1 VLDAASSNPGDIA
14 MRRLAFCFLPA
25 CLLALLASCSE
36 TLPAA
41 APSGSGDTC
50 PLLDAGPPPVCPD
63 GCRWNGTECR
73 KDSGIIMPY
82 NRPSSPQ
89 PAPPPPPPVPR

>member
-1 VLDAASSNPGDIA
+1 
-14 MRRLAFCFLPA
+14 MRRLAFCILPA
-25 CLLALLASCSE
+25 CLLAILAACSE
-36 TLPAA
+36 PPPAA

-73 KDSGIIMPY
+73 KDSGIIMEDKKP
-82 NRPSSPQ
+82 RPTPT
-89 PAPPPPPPVPR
+89 PPKPPSPVPTPH